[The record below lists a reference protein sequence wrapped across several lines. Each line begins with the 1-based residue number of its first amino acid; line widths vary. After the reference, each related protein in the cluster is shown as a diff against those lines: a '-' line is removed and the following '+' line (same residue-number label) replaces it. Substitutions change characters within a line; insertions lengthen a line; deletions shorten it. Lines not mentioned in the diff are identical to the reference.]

1 MALLYVN
8 FFSSSLHRK
17 VPMQVILPTD
27 TWNESKEPLK
37 TLYLLHGLTDNCTAW
52 TSNTRIEHWACE
64 RNLAVVMPSG
74 ENAFRQQLLWRLWSL
89 RWSRADRDHKK
100 NVSLVVQTRGHLYR
114 RAFHGRIWCAQ
125 KRAKILR
132 NFRLYCLLI
141 WSNSHF

>member
-74 ENAFRQQLLWRLWSL
+74 ENSFYVEMPFGSSCYGDFGAYVGQELIEI
-89 RWSRADRDHKK
+89 
-100 NVSLVVQTRGHLYR
+100 TRKMFPLSS
-114 RAFHGRIWCAQ
+114 
-125 KRAKILR
+125 KREDTFIAGL
-132 NFRLYCLLI
+132 
-141 WSNSHF
+141 SMG